1 MTVKKLD
8 EVCDFIA
15 GLWTGK
21 KPPYVNVGVIR
32 NTNFQKDGKLN
43 FSDVAQLDV
52 EVRQFSTRQLRFGDI
67 LLEKSGGGPKQPVGR
82 VCVFEEEG
90 GLFSLSNFTSA
101 IRVKEPSKLDYRYL
115 HHFLQFL
122 YVSGETE
129 KIQTHSTGIRNLQ
142 LGSYREFKIPL
153 PPLAT
158 QQKIVAKLDAIF
170 AEIDTATAAAEANV
184 KNAEALF
191 QSYLSDVF
199 ERGGEG
205 WIKARLKD
213 VVCEVVTGPFGSS
226 LHKSDYVES
235 GIPVVN
241 PQNLINGKIIPFEKT
256 MVSQTTKERLKKY
269 SLKVKDIV
277 IARRGEMGRCGLV
290 DSDTEGWL
298 CGTGSMIIRLNDK
311 ANENFIFQLL
321 QSDRVRTELER
332 SSIGATMSNLNQ
344 SILLNIQFMLPPIE
358 FQMKTLESIKD
369 FSLKSVELS
378 ESYEKKANEYLSLR
392 QSILRQAFNG
402 ELVKE

>member
-1 MTVKKLD
+1 VSAKNVFLGDLLDITMGQAPPSKECNFDGIGTPFVK
-8 EVCDFIA
+8 A
-15 GLWTGK
+15 GEFGK
-21 KPPYVNVGVIR
+21 KSPLIREWTTKPIKKGKQSDIFICVVGATCGKINYGVDCAIGRSVAALSPKTNLLNRDYLYYFLSSMVSVLREGSLGAAQTVIS
-32 NTNFQKDGKLN
+32 KDMIN
-43 FSDVAQLDV
+43 
-52 EVRQFSTRQLRFGDI
+52 RIPI
-67 LLEKSGGGPKQPVGR
+67 L
-82 VCVFEEEG
+82 
-90 GLFSLSNFTSA
+90 
-101 IRVKEPSKLDYRYL
+101 
-115 HHFLQFL
+115 
-122 YVSGETE
+122 
-129 KIQTHSTGIRNLQ
+129 
-142 LGSYREFKIPL
+142 L

-158 QQKIVAKLDAIF
+158 QQRIVAKLDAIF
-170 AEIDTATAAAEANV
+170 AEIGKATAAAEANV

-241 PQNLINGKIIPFEKT
+241 PQNLINGKIIPLEKT